1 MRRTFFAFFLL
12 GLAAPALLAQSPAP
26 APPAPAAAPD
36 PARLAAA
43 ERLVGLIMPA
53 DLLRRM
59 AGQPIPG
66 IDAAAQTPPEAD
78 GLSAD
83 PHFAERM
90 RIQTRITNEVM
101 VEIMAELEP
110 EMRRMFASFF
120 ARQFSLAEIE
130 EMTVFFST
138 PVGRRYAEVT
148 LALTEDPVVMEGML
162 AMVPRFAEMSGRID
176 ERVRAATAHLPP
188 PPETIDE
195 IVNEVDMLNAQ

>member
-1 MRRTFFAFFLL
+1 MRRAIFTALAL
-12 GLAAPALLAQSPAP
+12 GLAAPALIAQSPAP
-26 APPAPAAAPD
+26 PAPAPAAAPD

-66 IDAAAQTPPEAD
+66 IDAVAQTPPEAY
-78 GLSAD
+78 GLPAD

-90 RIQTRITNEVM
+90 RIQTRVTNEVM
-101 VEIMAELEP
+101 IEIMAEWEP
-110 EMRRMFASFF
+110 ETRRMFASFF
-120 ARQFSLAEIE
+120 ARQFTLAEIE

-138 PVGRRYAEVT
+138 PVGRRYAEVSLT
-148 LALTEDPVVMEGML
+148 LTEDPVVMEGMR

-176 ERVRAATAHLPP
+176 ERVRAATAHLPA
-188 PPETIDE
+188 PPEPVDE
-195 IVNEVDMLNAQ
+195 IVNEVDMSNAQ